1 MRRFLLSVLP
11 VVFFLGCSAPETEE
25 NVVLTAADSSFA
37 GLLADLHAA
46 DAVALGQMEQ
56 DTFVPDHA
64 RRDSVLAARGWTEA
78 AFSARADAYS
88 QEPDRLLAIY
98 NLAVD
103 VAAGR

>member
-1 MRRFLLSVLP
+1 MRPFLLPVLSVL
-11 VVFFLGCSAPETEE
+11 FLLGCSSPETEE
-25 NVVLTAADSSFA
+25 NVVLTAADSAFA
-37 GLLADLHAA
+37 ALLADLHEA

-64 RRDSVLAARGWTEA
+64 RRDSVLVARGWTEA
-78 AFSARADAYS
+78 TFSASADAYS
-88 QEPDRLLAIY
+88 LEPDRLLAIY